1 MISILVVLIIW
12 KTRYLTSAS
21 VAWRRRIVIIDDTT
35 ISTATKKR
43 ELEPI
48 QCRYTAVFDDNMN
61 AKANDNQQDEL
72 SSSAT
77 IQHDEEDP
85 YRLVKRER

>member
-1 MISILVVLIIW
+1 M
-12 KTRYLTSAS
+12 
-21 VAWRRRIVIIDDTT
+21 
-35 ISTATKKR
+35 KKR